1 MEQRAMKRLS
11 PRERAKEITCKTVNY
26 FFLVLVSLFF
36 LFPFFFML
44 FKAMMGDAE
53 SIGNPTVRFLP
64 SVWHFEYFAE
74 ALDAEILSY
83 LKNTLIVVLCNCISV
98 PLSSALCAYGF
109 ARLKFK
115 TRDFWFF
122 ATLAT
127 MMLPAS
133 VTQVPLYALFYK
145 LGMIG
150 NISSLIIPNLFGGG
164 AMNIFLMRQFMRTV
178 PVALDEAAI
187 IDGCSRIGVL
197 FRIIVPN
204 AAPIFATLIVFS
216 FNGAWSDYV
225 GPSIYLMGM
234 ETKYTL
240 SVGLTQLK
248 NKAGATGEIEW
259 HKIMAACV
267 MFALPMVVVLF
278 SAQNAFTRGIV
289 TSGIKD

>member
-1 MEQRAMKRLS
+1 
-11 PRERAKEITCKTVNY
+11 
-26 FFLVLVSLFF
+26 
-36 LFPFFFML
+36 
-44 FKAMMGDAE
+44 
-53 SIGNPTVRFLP
+53 
-64 SVWHFEYFAE
+64 
-74 ALDAEILSY
+74 
-83 LKNTLIVVLCNCISV
+83 
-98 PLSSALCAYGF
+98 
-109 ARLKFK
+109 
-115 TRDFWFF
+115 
-122 ATLAT
+122 
-127 MMLPAS
+127 
-133 VTQVPLYALFYK
+133 
-145 LGMIG
+145 
-150 NISSLIIPNLFGGG
+150 
-164 AMNIFLMRQFMRTV
+164 
-178 PVALDEAAI
+178 
-187 IDGCSRIGVL
+187 
-197 FRIIVPN
+197 VPN

>member
-127 MMLPAS
+127 MMRRRP
-133 VTQVPLYALFYK
+133 
-145 LGMIG
+145 
-150 NISSLIIPNLFGGG
+150 
-164 AMNIFLMRQFMRTV
+164 
-178 PVALDEAAI
+178 
-187 IDGCSRIGVL
+187 SR
-197 FRIIVPN
+197 RCRC
-204 AAPIFATLIVFS
+204 TRS
-216 FNGAWSDYV
+216 FTN
-225 GPSIYLMGM
+225 
-234 ETKYTL
+234 
-240 SVGLTQLK
+240 
-248 NKAGATGEIEW
+248 
-259 HKIMAACV
+259 
-267 MFALPMVVVLF
+267 
-278 SAQNAFTRGIV
+278 SA
-289 TSGIKD
+289 

>member
-1 MEQRAMKRLS
+1 MKRADRTK
-11 PRERAKEITCKTVNY
+11 RERAANAAIFIAMIFICVVLLIPYIFMLNSSLKPTASKVFVYDPWIAGGLRFENY
-26 FFLVLVSLFF
+26 ADVFKDWN
-36 LFPFFFML
+36 FFML
-44 FKAMMGDAE
+44 
-53 SIGNPTVRFLP
+53 
-64 SVWHFEYFAE
+64 
-74 ALDAEILSY
+74 
-83 LKNTLIVVLCNCISV
+83 LKNTLIVVVSSMV
-98 PLSSALCAYGF
+98 LSLVSSTLVAYGF
-109 ARLKFK
+109 ARIRAKGKKLLF
-115 TRDFWFF
+115 TFM
-122 ATLAT
+122 LAT
-127 MMLPAS
+127 MMLPWV
-133 VTQVPLYALFYK
+133 VTLMPSYILYTELGWTGTFLPLILPAV
-145 LGMIG
+145 
-150 NISSLIIPNLFGGG
+150 GGG
-164 AMNIFLMRQFMRTV
+164 AFNIFLLRQYFMGI
-178 PVALDEAAI
+178 PKSLDEAAI

>member
-187 IDGCSRIGVL
+187 IDGASRFRIFWNIMLPACVPILIFTMINAFLGSWNDFTSPLIYANRPSSYTLALGIYQKFLNSSKVFSNIKMATGVL
-197 FRIIVPN
+197 MSITPIIV
-204 AAPIFATLIVFS
+204 FLIMQKQLI
-216 FNGAWSDYV
+216 NGV
-225 GPSIYLMGM
+225 V
-234 ETKYTL
+234 T
-240 SVGLTQLK
+240 
-248 NKAGATGEIEW
+248 TGV
-259 HKIMAACV
+259 K
-267 MFALPMVVVLF
+267 
-278 SAQNAFTRGIV
+278 G
-289 TSGIKD
+289 